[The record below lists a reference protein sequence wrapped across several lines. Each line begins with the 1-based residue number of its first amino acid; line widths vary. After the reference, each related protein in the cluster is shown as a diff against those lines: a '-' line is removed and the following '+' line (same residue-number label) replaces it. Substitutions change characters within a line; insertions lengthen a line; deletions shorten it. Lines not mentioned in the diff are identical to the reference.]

1 MKETMTRGWIKLHR
15 KLRESAIYN
24 EGLVFLLIE
33 CLFSAT
39 HKEIKIDYAG
49 VETTLHAGQFV
60 FGRHQWAKRLKINES
75 TLYKRITK
83 LNKYGIISVANR
95 NSSSGT
101 IYQIEKWNEY
111 QQEEQLSN
119 SSVTAKEQL
128 GNTNKNVK
136 NDKNEKNN
144 NIALRENFFL
154 SLEDKSSDYVI
165 SIANK
170 FEIKPNEVMGLSI
183 ECAEH
188 CRKKNI
194 FKESKDE
201 WDRYF
206 FSWVN
211 RAVNQYKKFRP
222 LSEREADKNKPKLS
236 EEDKWIIENVK
247 II

>member
-1 MKETMTRGWIKLHR
+1 MSSGWIKLHR
-15 KLRESAIYN
+15 SLLDWEWWDDQNTTRLFIY
-24 EGLVFLLIE
+24 LLI
-33 CLFSAT
+33 SAS
-39 HKEIKIDYAG
+39 HSRKKWKSIDIEPGDIKTDQP
-49 VETTLHAGQFV
+49 TLSKKTGISIR
-60 FGRHQWAKRLKINES
+60 GIRTSL
-75 TLYKRITK
+75 TK
-83 LNKYGIISVANR
+83 LKSTGEVSVKTTNKYSVISIN
-95 NSSSGT
+95 N
-101 IYQIEKWNEY
+101 WNQF
-111 QQEEQLSN
+111 QQDDSQV
-119 SSVTAKEQL
+119 VTQATDKRQ
-128 GNTNKNVK
+128 TNDRLTSYLK

-170 FEIKPNEVMGLSI
+170 FEIKPHEVMGLSI